1 MRSWYSYLFFFL
13 SMTAVLGGVHY
24 YLWKRLVH
32 SLDLARHLFVGF
44 SVLFWGAFVF
54 LMLSF
59 PVFRFIPLDYQT
71 PIMLVAFTW
80 LGVMFLLLV
89 LLVVRDIAL
98 FANRKL
104 NPTPDPD
111 RRMFLKRASALAV
124 GAGAGVLT
132 AYSVNEAINSLHVK
146 EVPVPSSRWPAA
158 LKGFKIVQVT
168 DIHVGPT
175 IGRAF
180 MEEMVRRINA
190 LEADLVVVTGDLVDG
205 SVANLGYHVEP
216 LGAIRSKYGTFFV
229 AGNHEYYSG
238 LDEWLGYLRSIGL
251 TVLFNE
257 RARIGEGEA
266 SFDLVGLDDHT
277 GKPDME
283 AALQGRSDERPL
295 VVLAHQPRSLK
306 FIEPH
311 NPVLQISGHTHAG
324 QIWPFNFLVRLV
336 QPYVGGLYR
345 HNADMHVYVSPG
357 TGYWGPPMRLGTQAE
372 ITKLVIG

>member
-1 MRSWYSYLFFFL
+1 
-13 SMTAVLGGVHY
+13 
-24 YLWKRLVH
+24 
-32 SLDLARHLFVGF
+32 
-44 SVLFWGAFVF
+44 
-54 LMLSF
+54 
-59 PVFRFIPLDYQT
+59 
-71 PIMLVAFTW
+71 
-80 LGVMFLLLV
+80 
-89 LLVVRDIAL
+89 
-98 FANRKL
+98 
-104 NPTPDPD
+104 
-111 RRMFLKRASALAV
+111 
-124 GAGAGVLT
+124 
-132 AYSVNEAINSLHVK
+132 
-146 EVPVPSSRWPAA
+146 
-158 LKGFKIVQVT
+158 
-168 DIHVGPT
+168 
-175 IGRAF
+175 
-180 MEEMVRRINA
+180 
-190 LEADLVVVTGDLVDG
+190 
-205 SVANLGYHVEP
+205 VANLGYHVEP